1 MGSLNKLDHSEK
13 DNLRPKTIKLERL
26 MPNLY
31 CVLGDPSDP
40 RCIRFVAEAMKEILN
55 EKRK

>member
-31 CVLGDPSDP
+31 FVLGDPSDP
-40 RCIRFVAEAMKEILN
+40 RCVRFIAEAVKGLLN
-55 EKRK
+55 ERRK